1 MQQTIDRL
9 KNLKDIT
16 QEEVS
21 KVMKEQAYKSV
32 LKELKEDEISVE
44 DLSEREFNQLLN
56 EEIKKQKT
64 FSKGVLVG
72 GSALLFLELLG

>member
-1 MQQTIDRL
+1 MQQTIDRV
-9 KNLKDIT
+9 KKLKDIT
-16 QEEVS
+16 QEEVT

-32 LKELKEDEISVE
+32 FKELKEDGIDVK
-44 DLSEREFNQLLN
+44 DLSEEEFNQLMK